1 MTNSHHVSFIAQ
13 RELKGRFIW
22 VTAHILDEILAAS
35 PYSSRSIDRYVVG
48 RSFAACSEERT
59 VERKKRRWDV
69 VKLVETRH
77 NRGPTG
83 Q

>member
-1 MTNSHHVSFIAQ
+1 M
-13 RELKGRFIW
+13 
-22 VTAHILDEILAAS
+22 EILAAS
-35 PYSSRSIDRYVVG
+35 PYSSRSIDRYAVG